1 MKLIESDKRRN
12 KQSKI
17 RNIKRKIGKNDEKY
31 RLLQKNQDKY
41 IQFEIIFIS
50 KTGRNYYNSLNDSE
64 RNSKNTGGTRW
75 RKLNIPLLIMMK
87 H

>member
-41 IQFEIIFIS
+41 IQFAIIFIS